1 MASAS
6 RVLNNS
12 NVCTNSKEGKVA
24 KSKYQDYIHLG
35 SGKCLTPCKILDLNT
50 NGRSSANQGMEGKV
64 MLSIDFQK
72 WVKRNQERRLY
83 TSLSLLAEVGGYV
96 GIFLGYSFLNFAE
109 SLYNFLNL
117 KIKS

>member
-1 MASAS
+1 MGNSFVFMAFAS

-35 SGKCLTPCKILDLNT
+35 SGNCLTPCKILDLNT

-64 MLSIDFQK
+64 TLSIDFQ
-72 WVKRNQERRLY
+72 
-83 TSLSLLAEVGGYV
+83 
-96 GIFLGYSFLNFAE
+96 
-109 SLYNFLNL
+109 
-117 KIKS
+117 